1 MLLASLG
8 WGCGSGDSSS
18 SDNGVADLGG
28 DLGPML
34 ENPGFPVP
42 TAATA
47 ANVNTEG
54 VWSEV
59 GPADWSCLETPNAD
73 QPSTQAI
80 ALSGSITDFQDGTG
94 IGNAT
99 VTAFPGIL
107 VGGNSGTAT
116 SSDVAVTR
124 GNFALN
130 LTMLPAGET
139 RFGFALEATGY
150 VKTYVLDQYLDPADT
165 TQARDWSPIS
175 VTTATSM
182 LALVSQTRDV
192 GEAVVLGTFRDC
204 AGREVSNAV
213 ATVSSTSGTATH
225 LTDAETFYFSATTGT
240 PVNHVASPT
249 MNRDG
254 RFMVLNLAP
263 QTPAFIQVWG
273 FTSAAA
279 LSAGT
284 LELLAEQPV
293 PIEANTIVTGS
304 IEPLRAP

>member
-8 WGCGSGDSSS
+8 WGCGSGGSSVP
-18 SDNGVADLGG
+18 DNGVADLGG
-28 DLGPML
+28 DLGPTL

-42 TAATA
+42 TAVTA
-47 ANVNTEG
+47 ANVDTEG

-59 GPADWSCLETPNAD
+59 GPADWSCLDTPNAD

-80 ALSGSITDFQDGTG
+80 ALSGSITDFQDGTA

-107 VGGNSGTAT
+107 VAGNSGMAT
-116 SSDVAVTR
+116 SSNAVATL
-124 GNFALN
+124 GSYALN

-139 RFGFALEATGY
+139 RFGVALEATGY
-150 VKTYVLDQYLDPADT
+150 VKTYVLHQYLDPADA
-165 TQARDWSPIS
+165 TQTRDWSPIS
-175 VTTATSM
+175 VDTATGM
-182 LALVSQTRDV
+182 LALVSRTRDV
-192 GEAVVLGTFRDC
+192 GEAVVLGRFRDC
-204 AGREVSNAV
+204 VGREVSNAV

-225 LTDAETFYFSATTGT
+225 LPNAETFYFSATTGT
-240 PVNHVASPT
+240 PVPQGASPT

-263 QTPAFIQVWG
+263 ETPAFLQVWG

-293 PIEANTIVTGS
+293 PIEANTFVTGS
-304 IEPLRAP
+304 IEARRAP